1 MVKTRVSVILD
12 NQEKIVSAA
21 KNAIKPYF
29 VSKKI
34 TKDDYKVIMKKVVTK
49 VREHSYFSYCDA
61 VEFLCFRF
69 SACIRSKP
77 VHWWMRTG

>member
-1 MVKTRVSVILD
+1 MVKARVSVILD

-34 TKDDYKVIMKKVVTK
+34 SKDDYKVIMKKVVTK
-49 VREHSYFSYCDA
+49 VSEHSYCYCCDA
-61 VEFLCFRF
+61 V
-69 SACIRSKP
+69 
-77 VHWWMRTG
+77 